1 MLTKVQSVLRLW
13 IRIICISFHACIQV
27 DLLFFFYSS
36 LQRHWIVLDGKGNFI
51 TQRKDP
57 KLALVVPHFED
68 GKYLCLDAPGMETL
82 KLDIQLRADQRE
94 YKRIM

>member
-1 MLTKVQSVLRLW
+1 MRSVLRLLTK
-13 IRIICISFHACIQV
+13 IVDYSAHA
-27 DLLFFFYSS
+27 FRSTHYFFYSF
-36 LQRHWIVLDGKGNFI
+36 LQRHWIVLDAKGNFI

-82 KLDIQLRADQRE
+82 KLNIQLRADQRE

>member
-1 MLTKVQSVLRLW
+1 MRSGLTTYMTYFLS
-13 IRIICISFHACIQV
+13 SF
-27 DLLFFFYSS
+27 
-36 LQRHWIVLDGKGNFI
+36 LQRHWIVLDEKGNFI

-82 KLDIQLRADQRE
+82 NLNILLRADQTE
-94 YKRIM
+94 YKRIK